1 MGNRGFRSFLAAA
14 LLAFA
19 WLCSAAIPLEK
30 TPITLDGAEMARL
43 VAAISLPR
51 PGVLVTVTG
60 VYVYDLGRTSSA
72 PHANFETD
80 AFETGPGYRRHRLG
94 WCELAQGAKWNC
106 TNRDRLTRTIRDF
119 TITATLPIDMSTE
132 LAIRALD
139 FAVPLVN
146 EGLRPEIEFSLKE
159 YEDYI
164 SVGFGFGSGCITFM
178 DIRIKGEA
186 FEKVDRKTT
195 ARICY

>member
-1 MGNRGFRSFLAAA
+1 
-14 LLAFA
+14 
-19 WLCSAAIPLEK
+19 
-30 TPITLDGAEMARL
+30 
-43 VAAISLPR
+43 
-51 PGVLVTVTG
+51 
-60 VYVYDLGRTSSA
+60 
-72 PHANFETD
+72 
-80 AFETGPGYRRHRLG
+80 
-94 WCELAQGAKWNC
+94 
-106 TNRDRLTRTIRDF
+106 
-119 TITATLPIDMSTE
+119 MSTE

-164 SVGFGFGSGCITFM
+164 SVGFGSGCITFM
-178 DIRIKGEA
+178 DIRVKGEA